1 MSQPFPYYGTTK
13 SVEATQADIQHL
25 LYKHGAQGTRW
36 TEVPDQNLYEVEF
49 LFPTPT
55 EDRSKQTL
63 MFRVRPTVLK
73 KKDGSPHPEATM
85 RLVYWWL
92 KTKLEAV
99 TYGLRSIEEE
109 FLAEVVHHLPSGE
122 EATVGEILIPKI
134 FGGDLIE
141 AGDLARK
148 KITAPKDEEN

>member
-1 MSQPFPYYGTTK
+1 MSQPYPYYPTTK

-36 TEVPDQNLYEVEF
+36 TEVPEENLYEVEF
-49 LFPTPT
+49 LFPV
-55 EDRSKQTL
+55 EDRTL
-63 MFRVRPTVLK
+63 VFRVKPTVLK

-99 TYGLRSIEEE
+99 TYGLRSITEE
-109 FLAEVVHHLPSGE
+109 FLAEAVHLLPSGE
-122 EATVGEILIPKI
+122 ETTIGEILIPTI
-134 FGGDLIE
+134 FSGEAIEPGTLAKRLAPPKEDGD
-141 AGDLARK
+141 
-148 KITAPKDEEN
+148 